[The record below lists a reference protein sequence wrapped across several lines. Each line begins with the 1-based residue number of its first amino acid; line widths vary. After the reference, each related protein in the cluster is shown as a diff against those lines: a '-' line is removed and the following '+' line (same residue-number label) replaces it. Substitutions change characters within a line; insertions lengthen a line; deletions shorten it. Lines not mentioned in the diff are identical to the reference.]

1 MVCRNQPAE
10 EDPLDTT
17 LVSQP
22 VFVDVKRSVETKKV
36 EVSLTV
42 ALAPHPKKS
51 NGGGGS
57 LYPSHTQIYM
67 HMRSKPIL
75 RRSHP
80 QGVVQPLQTPESLI
94 EPSGLSKCSI
104 S

>member
-22 VFVDVKRSVETKKV
+22 VFVDVKRSEETKKV

-57 LYPSHTQIYM
+57 LYPSHTPIYM
-67 HMRSKPIL
+67 DLRSKPIL
-75 RRSHP
+75 RHSHP
-80 QGVVQPLQTPESLI
+80 QDLAQPLPTPQSLVG
-94 EPSGLSKCSI
+94 PSGLSTCI
-104 S
+104 